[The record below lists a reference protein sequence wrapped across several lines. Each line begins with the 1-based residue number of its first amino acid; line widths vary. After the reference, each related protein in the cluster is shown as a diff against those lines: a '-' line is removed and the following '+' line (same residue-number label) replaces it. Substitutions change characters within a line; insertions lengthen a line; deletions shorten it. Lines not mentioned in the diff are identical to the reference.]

1 MYLAIPASSASS
13 EQVFSGAG
21 YVFSK
26 RRQAMNAANLSSL
39 VFIRENA
46 QDTKALYAAYE
57 KAKANYELNQQKEKK
72 AKTWISEYT

>member
-1 MYLAIPASSASS
+1 MYLAGSSASS
-13 EQVFSGAG
+13 ERVFSGAG

-57 KAKANYELNQQKEKK
+57 KAKANYELNLQKEKESK
-72 AKTWISEYT
+72 NLNK